1 MPVNDA
7 QMVAVRDHA
16 HDGANELSRVLLPAG
31 VARHVSQCV
40 NIGFGTLHS

>member
-16 HDGANELSRVLLPAG
+16 HNGADELRRVLLPAG
-31 VARHVSQCV
+31 WHVTRHSVCV
-40 NIGFGTLHS
+40 GFGTLHS

>member
-16 HDGANELSRVLLPAG
+16 DNGANELSRVLLPAG
-31 VARHVSQCV
+31 AARHMSQCT
-40 NIGFGTLHS
+40 NTGF